1 MQHFYGAYTVPLYF
15 HDNAV
20 RLFALTVQRLSRPDA
35 EGSVWART
43 LVGGRRP
50 VLLTLN
56 RSPQEKASFPHVV
69 SDASEM

>member
-20 RLFALTVQRLSRPDA
+20 RLFALTVQRPSRPDA

-43 LVGGRRP
+43 LVGGDGRTSARAAHSEP
-50 VLLTLN
+50 V
-56 RSPQEKASFPHVV
+56 SPRKGIVPSHGV
-69 SDASEM
+69 